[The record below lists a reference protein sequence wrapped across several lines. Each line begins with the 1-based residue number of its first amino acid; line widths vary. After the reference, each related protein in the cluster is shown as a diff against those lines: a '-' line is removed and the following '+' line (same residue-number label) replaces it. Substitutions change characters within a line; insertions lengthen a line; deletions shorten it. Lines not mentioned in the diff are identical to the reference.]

1 MKTTRLITVLF
12 FSILL
17 FAGAAWAGSIWAKA
31 NCPKPLHTDDT
42 AARIGDI
49 LTIVIDERTVIDNK
63 SERNLEKKS
72 SRKAGVQSN
81 VPLLRAINTATG
93 GIFKLSS
100 ADVDMSADNKFD
112 GKADYGNERKM
123 IDQITVTVA
132 DVLPNGNLVVVGTR
146 ERKVDDDKQVIQ
158 ISGVVRPSDITF
170 ANTVRSD
177 RVAEFKIAFKDGYRE
192 KRFTKPGWLGRILNL
207 LNPF

>member
-1 MKTTRLITVLF
+1 MKTTRLITTAV

-17 FAGAAWAGSIWAKA
+17 LTGVAWAGSIWAKA
-31 NCPKPLHTDDT
+31 KSPKPLHADDT
-42 AARIGDI
+42 ASRIGDI
-49 LTIVIDERTVIDNK
+49 LTIIIDERTTIDNK
-63 SERNLEKKS
+63 SERNLEKSS
-72 SRKAGVQSN
+72 SRKTGVKTN
-81 VPLLRAINTATG
+81 VPLMSAINTATG
-93 GIFKLSS
+93 GMFKLTR

-146 ERKVDDDKQVIQ
+146 ERKVDDDKQVVQ
-158 ISGVVRPSDITF
+158 VSGVVRTSDITF

-177 RVAEFKIAFKDGYRE
+177 KVAEFKIAFKDGYRE
-192 KRFTKPGWLGRILNL
+192 KRFTKPGWFGRILNL

>member
-1 MKTTRLITVLF
+1 MKTARLISVSF

-17 FAGAAWAGSIWAKA
+17 LAGVAWAGSIWARA
-31 NCPKPLHTDDT
+31 NCPRPLHTDDT
-42 AARIGDI
+42 ASRIGDI

-72 SRKAGVQSN
+72 SRKAGVQTN
-81 VPLLRAINTATG
+81 VPLMSAINTATG
-93 GIFKLSS
+93 GMFKLTK
-100 ADVDMSADNKFD
+100 ADLDMSAESTFD
-112 GKADYGNERKM
+112 GKADYGSDRTM

-146 ERKVDDDKQVIQ
+146 DRKVDDDKQTIQ
-158 ISGVVRPSDITF
+158 ISGVIRPSDITF

-177 RVAEFKIAFKDGYRE
+177 KVAEFKIVFKDGYRE
-192 KRFTKPGWLGRILNL
+192 KRFIKPGWFGRILNL